1 MTIFSGVI
9 KIKVIEAE
17 SLKATDYST
26 RIFQNSFK
34 GFCVSPYVSL
44 DIDDVLIGRT
54 QAKPRTQNPQYNEE
68 FTSELLHTGRFINA
82 TVFHDS
88 ALPPDEFVA
97 NCTVTLTHLKL
108 GSNNLWF
115 DLEPCGRLHL
125 AIDLEG
131 TFKEGMLLIL
141 TCFFNVALKKVFIN
155 KTKKFP
161 NNSPL

>member
-1 MTIFSGVI
+1 MSLFNGTI

-44 DIDDVLIGRT
+44 DIDDLPIGRT
-54 QAKPRTQNPQYNEE
+54 TTKHRTQTPQFNED
-68 FTSELLHTGRFINA
+68 FQSDQIHSGRVVNF

-97 NCTVTLTHLKL
+97 NCTISLSQLKP
-108 GSNNLWF
+108 GNNKICA
-115 DLEPCGRLHL
+115 DLEPCGKLHL
-125 AIDLEG
+125 SIDLDG
-131 TFKEGMLLIL
+131 TFKEG
-141 TCFFNVALKKVFIN
+141 
-155 KTKKFP
+155 
-161 NNSPL
+161 SY